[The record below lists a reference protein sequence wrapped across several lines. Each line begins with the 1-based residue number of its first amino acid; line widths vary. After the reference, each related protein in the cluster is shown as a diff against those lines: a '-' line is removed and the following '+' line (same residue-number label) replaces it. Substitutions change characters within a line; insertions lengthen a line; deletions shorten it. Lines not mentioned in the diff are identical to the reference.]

1 MRNEIDLLNSFEP
14 IHEKEYEARLFID
27 KAIKNSTEFHL
38 EAIARALSGNYE
50 LKTSKANGKPF
61 EKTEHIN
68 SDDGDWVKKTEKFE
82 WEIRFG
88 SYVLFGKNKID
99 LWLKVIE
106 FWGAKESIFPCG
118 GAYFPNNKVETKTL
132 PDS

>member
-68 SDDGDWVKKTEKFE
+68 SDDGQYWVHNEKMKQTVYSQFDFE
-82 WEIRFG
+82 LKFRFG
-88 SYVLFGKNKID
+88 LGHT
-99 LWLKVIE
+99 
-106 FWGAKESIFPCG
+106 FP
-118 GAYFPNNKVETKTL
+118 ATHYQPITK
-132 PDS
+132 PKPPIY